1 MGQRAPRE
9 GEQRRSARRSGNDAR
24 HRRRT
29 WRWAR
34 WTGNPAEFR
43 AVRGGSWEEKASDCA
58 FFAGC
63 LVLGTKARDLGAAH
77 GTNRPPKSKKLCES
91 FDSVSRTSRSVRRS
105 RASLCI
111 GTTEFRWV
119 FSASFNIRIRNN
131 TFCSGQPHQMEEG
144 KQPYQA
150 ASNRLI
156 NTRVLLKSVPQ
167 LANSPDTLRSLRS
180 LRSFCPYGGG
190 ALEVLQRGGY
200 EWAD

>member
-1 MGQRAPRE
+1 MHGGRGTTHGIDVGRGGGRDGQAIL
-9 GEQRRSARRSGNDAR
+9 RSLERCG
-24 HRRRT
+24 
-29 WRWAR
+29 
-34 WTGNPAEFR
+34 
-43 AVRGGSWEEKASDCA
+43 AVRGRRRRQIAHYFG
-58 FFAGC
+58 GC

-77 GTNRPPKSKKLCES
+77 GTYRPPKSKKLCES

-111 GTTEFRWV
+111 GTTESTADGVGKVSMGV
-119 FSASFNIRIRNN
+119 FASFNIRIRNN